1 MRNRQ
6 IHACRDALSRS
17 LFGRTPTIDH
27 LVTICESQISQ
38 QRAQTPYYACRIEF
52 IRQDNE
58 FGTCC
63 PNHCSTSPITQFRRL
78 RKLRLLYDC
87 RKRMYSVQCSCL
99 YHSTFG
105 IPCRHVLVVLKRL
118 LPEHIHIRWHKK
130 MMAHYKREGCGAETE
145 NIKAMLHE
153 RRLLVSFDEY
163 QEMLSNTKYAE
174 ATHNSVLPEDF
185 WKTDVMYSIT
195 TCTTVHCNDEGD
207 DDDDD
212 HYSIQ
217 VEDLFLGDGLSE
229 EVCLTQG
236 DEADDNSGG
245 ARRRQIHSVDY
256 SSNLYESMKSCV
268 HHCLSECRNH
278 W

>member
-1 MRNRQ
+1 
-6 IHACRDALSRS
+6 
-17 LFGRTPTIDH
+17 
-27 LVTICESQISQ
+27 
-38 QRAQTPYYACRIEF
+38 
-52 IRQDNE
+52 
-58 FGTCC
+58 
-63 PNHCSTSPITQFRRL
+63 
-78 RKLRLLYDC
+78 
-87 RKRMYSVQCSCL
+87 
-99 YHSTFG
+99 
-105 IPCRHVLVVLKRL
+105 
-118 LPEHIHIRWHKK
+118 
-130 MMAHYKREGCGAETE
+130 MAHYKREGCGAETE

-256 SSNLYESMKSCV
+256 SSNLYESMKSVFTIVCQNAEITGDARIEALARR
-268 HHCLSECRNH
+268 HMNEFCKGSTR
-278 W
+278 